1 MDLDYKNGDN
11 YPEKRLLPQK
21 SNLIRSLG
29 IVRERGPKILIT
41 SAQITKVIKNN
52 QDSGLV
58 NPLEPN

>member
-41 SAQITKVIKNN
+41 SA
-52 QDSGLV
+52 
-58 NPLEPN
+58 